1 VSYVELSYWIP
12 LLPAL
17 GFAVLILFGRS
28 LPGRLAGWL
37 ATGVMAV
44 SAVLALGLLRDV
56 ALAAPHWDLAAIF
69 SGQSESALLAPGSPD
84 FPFRLEWNWL
94 AIKGQAGIPLVIYV
108 DALAA
113 IVTAMVA
120 LASLFIHMFS
130 IGYMWGEER
139 YHTFF
144 AFLQLFSA
152 AMLAFVLAGNFFH
165 SLLAWEVMG
174 LMSYLLIGFLYKKKT
189 AQQAQKKAF
198 ITTKLA
204 DLGFMIGLFWLY
216 LLIGN
221 FDLADLASEH
231 TLALIPAGT
240 AAVIGL
246 LVFVASVG
254 KSAQFPLHV
263 WLLDAMEGPTPVSAM
278 IHAATMVSAGVYL
291 TARFYPLLI
300 HGHALMVVAWVGA
313 ITALFAAV
321 IAPAFADVKKILA
334 WSTVSQLG
342 YMFLGLGVFGWA
354 AAMFHLVAHAFFK
367 ALLFLGSGSMIHG
380 AKTQDIFEMNRLKKY
395 MPWTYLTFLVGSLAL
410 MGIPPFAGFW
420 SKDLVLH
427 AAEEHAPI
435 LWLMGL
441 TAAFFTAFY
450 TTRLIVI
457 AFHKPAMPSPWK
469 AAAWTKGAPWLN
481 LGPADA
487 PPDPEPPQGHHPHE
501 SGFEMVTALVSLAI
515 LSIVVGLWGSPWAD
529 YGLLKLL
536 YWGDAPEILPV
547 GKLLS
552 GYVIGTLVAL
562 SGIGLAWYWYAA
574 GDPLKQRAPLWLT
587 RALQRRLYIDEFY
600 YKVVAALGQSPTYVL
615 AFFDRWVIDGLVD
628 LSGWLAL
635 VASSFLRYLQSGRFA
650 VYAFYML
657 LGVLALYLG
666 GIR

>member
-1 VSYVELSYWIP
+1 MSYVELSYWIP

-28 LPGRLAGWL
+28 LPGRTAGWL
-37 ATGVMAV
+37 ATLIMAV
-44 SAVLALGLLRDV
+44 SSILALGLLYDV
-56 ALAAPHWDLAAIF
+56 LLAAPNWDLAAIF
-69 SGQSESALLAPGSPD
+69 GGHHQQALIAPGSPD

-94 AIKGQAGIPLVIYV
+94 SIKGEAGIPLVIYI

-113 IVTAMVA
+113 VVTAMVA
-120 LASLFIHMFS
+120 LASLFIHLFS

-144 AFLQLFSA
+144 AYLQLFSA

-165 SLLAWEVMG
+165 SLLSWEVMG

-198 ITTKLA
+198 TTTKLA
-204 DLGFMIGLFWLY
+204 DLGFMLGLFWLY
-216 LLIGN
+216 HLIGN

-231 TLALIPAGT
+231 TLAMIPAGT
-240 AAVIGL
+240 AAIVGL
-246 LVFVASVG
+246 LVFVAAMG

-291 TARFYPLLI
+291 TARFYPLLM
-300 HGHALMVVAWVGA
+300 HGNVLWVVALVGA
-313 ITALFAAV
+313 TTALFAAV
-321 IAPAFADVKKILA
+321 LAPAFADVKKILA

-380 AKTQDIFEMNRLKKY
+380 AHTQDIFEMDRLKKY
-395 MPWTYLTFLVGSLAL
+395 MPWTYWTFLVGALAL

-420 SKDLVLH
+420 SKDLILH
-427 AAEEHAPI
+427 AAEEHATI

-457 AFHKPAMPSPWK
+457 AFHQPSMPSPWK
-469 AAAWTKGAPWLN
+469 AAEWTQGAPWLN
-481 LGPADA
+481 LGKDEVE
-487 PPDPEPPQGHHPHE
+487 PDPSPPEGHHPHE
-501 SGFEMVTALVSLAI
+501 SGAEMVAALVGLAT
-515 LSIVVGLWGSPWAD
+515 LSILVGLWGSPLGN
-529 YGLLKLL
+529 YGLLKYV
-536 YWGDAPEILPV
+536 YWGEMPEIIPAA
-547 GKLLS
+547 KLMT

-562 SGIGLAWYWYAA
+562 SGIGLAWYWYSR
-574 GDPLKQRAPLWLT
+574 DPLKQRAPLWLT

-600 YKVVAALGQSPTYVL
+600 YKVVAAVAQAPTYAL
-615 AFFDRWVIDGLVD
+615 AFFDRYVIDLLVD
-628 LSGWLAL
+628 LAGYTAL
-635 VASSFLRYLQSGRFA
+635 IASTFARYLASGRFA

-657 LGVLALYLG
+657 LGALALYIG
-666 GIR
+666 GVR

>member
-28 LPGRLAGWL
+28 LPGRTAGWL
-37 ATGVMAV
+37 ATLLMAV
-44 SAVLALGLLRDV
+44 SAVLALGLLYDV
-56 ALAAPHWDLAAIF
+56 LLAAPSWDLAAIF
-69 SGQSESALLAPGSPD
+69 GGHHEQALIAPGSPD

-94 AIKGQAGIPLVIYV
+94 SIRGEAGIPLVIYI

-113 IVTAMVA
+113 VVTAMVA
-120 LASLFIHMFS
+120 LASLFIHLFS

-144 AFLQLFSA
+144 AYLQLFSA

-204 DLGFMIGLFWLY
+204 DLGFMLGLFWLY
-216 LLIGN
+216 QLVGN

-240 AAVIGL
+240 AAIIGL
-246 LVFVASVG
+246 LVFVAAMG

-300 HGHALMVVAWVGA
+300 HGDVLWVVALVGA
-313 ITALFAAV
+313 TTALFAAV
-321 IAPAFADVKKILA
+321 LAPAFADVKKILA

-380 AKTQDIFEMNRLKKY
+380 AGTQDIFEMDQLKKY
-395 MPWTYLTFLVGSLAL
+395 MPWTYWTFLVGALAL

-420 SKDLVLH
+420 SKDLILH
-427 AAEEHAPI
+427 AAEEHATI

-457 AFHKPAMPSPWK
+457 AFHKPSMPSPWK
-469 AAAWTKGAPWLN
+469 AAEWTQGAPWLN
-481 LGPADA
+481 LSKDEVE
-487 PPDPEPPQGHHPHE
+487 PDPSPPAGHHPHE
-501 SGFEMVTALVSLAI
+501 SGAEMVAALVGLAT
-515 LSIVVGLWGSPWAD
+515 LSVLVGLWGSPLGG
-529 YGLLKLL
+529 YGLLKFV
-536 YWGDAPEILPV
+536 YWGEMPEIIPA
-547 GKLLS
+547 GKLLA
-552 GYVIGTLVAL
+552 GYVTGTVIAL
-562 SGIGLAWYWYAA
+562 AGIGLAWYWYAA
-574 GDPLKQRAPLWLT
+574 DPLKQRAPLWLT

-600 YKVVAALGQSPTYVL
+600 YRVVAAAAQAPTYVL
-615 AFFDRWVIDGLVD
+615 AVFDRYVVDGLVD
-628 LSGWLAL
+628 LAGYTAL
-635 VASSFLRYLQSGRFA
+635 VASTFMRYLASGRLA

-657 LGVLALYLG
+657 IGALALYIG
-666 GIR
+666 GVR